1 MVTLPDNQWGPAT
14 EGESENVLGVLAG
27 FVTIGAVIG
36 LGALLA
42 QWRILDVDGQK
53 TLVRLSFF
61 VASPALVVTVLAD
74 TDVSQIFSANLIA
87 SIGSVVVAASIWVL
101 LARLVWRR
109 TVGDIVIGA
118 FGSAYVNA
126 GNLGLPIAA
135 YALGNASLIVP
146 MLLTQML
153 ILQPAGLM
161 ALDLAT
167 SKVSDLSRRAWL
179 WYMLSRPFR
188 NPLTVG
194 SLVGLLLSVTGI
206 EIPSLIGD
214 PLQLV
219 ANMAVPGMLLAY
231 GVSLRLGPRP
241 AAGAE
246 SLPVATVVAL
256 KVIVQP
262 LVAFLIARYAVG
274 LAPADVFAVT
284 VIAALPTAQNVF
296 TVAVR
301 YNTGV
306 VLARDT
312 IFLTTVLAVPALIV
326 IAALLT

>member
-1 MVTLPDNQWGPAT
+1 M
-14 EGESENVLGVLAG
+14 LGVLAG

-42 QWRILDVDGQK
+42 QWRILDVNGQK

-61 VASPALVVTVLAD
+61 VASPALIVTVLAY
-74 TDVSQIFSANLIA
+74 TDVSQIFSANLVA
-87 SIGSVVVAASIWVL
+87 SLVSVVVAASIWVL

-109 TVGDIVIGA
+109 SVGDTVIGA

-179 WYMLSRPFR
+179 WYMLTRPFR
-188 NPLTVG
+188 NPMTVG

-206 EIPSLIGD
+206 QIPALIGD

-231 GVSLRLGPRP
+231 GVSLRLGPRFG
-241 AAGAE
+241 AGE
-246 SLPVATVVAL
+246 DRVPLATVVAL
-256 KVIVQP
+256 KVVGQP
-262 LVAFLIARYAVG
+262 LVAFLIARFVVG
-274 LAPADVFAVT
+274 LEPADVFAVT

-296 TVAVR
+296 THAVR
-301 YNTGV
+301 YNQGV
-306 VLARDT
+306 VLARDS
-312 IFLTTVLAVPALIV
+312 IFLSTVLAVPALIL
-326 IAALLT
+326 IAALLA

>member
-1 MVTLPDNQWGPAT
+1 M
-14 EGESENVLGVLAG
+14 
-27 FVTIGAVIG
+27 TIGAVIG

-42 QWRILDVDGQK
+42 QWRVLDAGGQR

-61 VASPALVVTVLAD
+61 VASPALIVTVLAD

-87 SIGSVVVAASIWVL
+87 SVGSVIVAATTWIL
-101 LARLVWRR
+101 LARLHWGRS
-109 TVGDIVIGA
+109 VGETVIGA

-135 YALGNASLIVP
+135 YALGNVSLIVP

-153 ILQPAGLM
+153 VLQPAGLM

-167 SKVSDLSRRAWL
+167 SKVGDLSKRAWA
-179 WYMLSRPFR
+179 WYMLTRPFR
-188 NPLTVG
+188 NPMTVG
-194 SLVGLLLSVTGI
+194 SLVGLFLSVTGI
-206 EIPSLIGD
+206 SIPRLIDD

-231 GVSLRLGPRP
+231 GVSLRLGPAPGSGEPRIQV
-241 AAGAE
+241 GTI
-246 SLPVATVVAL
+246 VGL
-256 KVIVQP
+256 KNLVQP
-262 LVAFLIARYAVG
+262 FVAFMIPRYEVG

-296 TVAVR
+296 THAVR
-301 YNTGV
+301 YDTGV
-306 VLARDT
+306 ILARDT
-312 IFLTTVLAVPALIV
+312 IFLSTVLSVPAIVV
-326 IAALLT
+326 IAALLA

>member
-1 MVTLPDNQWGPAT
+1 M
-14 EGESENVLGVLAG
+14 LGVLAG

-42 QWRILDVDGQK
+42 QWRILDVNGQK

-61 VASPALVVTVLAD
+61 VASPALIVTVLAH

-109 TVGDIVIGA
+109 TVGVTVIGA

-167 SKVSDLSRRAWL
+167 SKASDLSRSAWL
-179 WYMLSRPFR
+179 WYMLSRPLR

-194 SLVGLLLSVTGI
+194 SLVGLLLSLTGWQ
-206 EIPSLIGD
+206 IPRLIGD

-231 GVSLRLGPRP
+231 GVSLRLGPP
-241 AAGAE
+241 PGAGE
-246 SLPVATVVAL
+246 PKIQVGTVVLL
-256 KVIVQP
+256 KNVVQP
-262 LVAFLIARYAVG
+262 LVAFLIASYLVG
-274 LAPADVFAVT
+274 LEPADVFAVT
-284 VIAALPTAQNVF
+284 VIAALPSAQNVF
-296 TVAVR
+296 TIAVR
-301 YNTGV
+301 YNQGS

-312 IFLTTVLAVPALIV
+312 IFLSTLLAVPAIV
-326 IAALLT
+326 LIAALLA

>member
-1 MVTLPDNQWGPAT
+1 M
-14 EGESENVLGVLAG
+14 LGVLAG

-42 QWRILDVDGQK
+42 QWRILDIEAQRM
-53 TLVRLSFF
+53 LSRLAFF
-61 VASPALVVTVLAD
+61 VASPALVITVLAD
-74 TDVSQIFSANLIA
+74 TDVSQIFSANLVA
-87 SIGSVVVAASIWVL
+87 SIGSVVIATAFWVL
-101 LARLVWRR
+101 LARLAYRR
-109 TVGDIVIGA
+109 SVGETVIGA

-135 YALGNASLIVP
+135 YALGNASLVVP

-179 WYMLSRPFR
+179 WYMLTRPFR

-194 SLVGLLLSVTGI
+194 SLVGLLLSVTGVP
-206 EIPSLIGD
+206 IPALIGD
-214 PLQLV
+214 PLHLV

-231 GVSLRLGPRP
+231 GVSLRLGPKP
-241 AAGAE
+241 AAGKE
-246 SLPVATVVAL
+246 SLPVATVATL
-256 KVIVQP
+256 KILVQP
-262 LVAFLIARYAVG
+262 LVAFLIARYAMG

-301 YNTGV
+301 YNTGI
-306 VLARDT
+306 VLARDS
-312 IFLTTVLAVPALIV
+312 IFLTTILAVPALIA
-326 IAALLT
+326 IAALLA

>member
-1 MVTLPDNQWGPAT
+1 
-14 EGESENVLGVLAG
+14 VLGVLAG

-42 QWRILDVDGQK
+42 QWRILDVNGQK

-61 VASPALVVTVLAD
+61 VASPALIVTVLAH

-101 LARLVWRR
+101 LARLVWKR
-109 TVGDIVIGA
+109 TVGVTVIGA

-167 SKVSDLSRRAWL
+167 SKASDLSRSAWL

-194 SLVGLLLSVTGI
+194 SLVGLLLSLTGWQ
-206 EIPSLIGD
+206 IPRLIGD

-231 GVSLRLGPRP
+231 GVSLRLGPP
-241 AAGAE
+241 PGAGE
-246 SLPVATVVAL
+246 PKIQVGTVVLL
-256 KVIVQP
+256 KNVVQP
-262 LVAFLIARYAVG
+262 LVAFLIARYLVG
-274 LAPADVFAVT
+274 LEPADVFAVT
-284 VIAALPTAQNVF
+284 VIAALPSAQNVF
-296 TVAVR
+296 TIAVR
-301 YNTGV
+301 YNQGS

-312 IFLTTVLAVPALIV
+312 IFLSTLLAVPAIV
-326 IAALLT
+326 LIAALLA

>member
-1 MVTLPDNQWGPAT
+1 
-14 EGESENVLGVLAG
+14 VLGVLAG

-42 QWRILDVDGQK
+42 QWRILDVNGQK

-61 VASPALVVTVLAD
+61 VASPALIVTVLAH

-109 TVGDIVIGA
+109 TVGVTVIGA

-167 SKVSDLSRRAWL
+167 SKASDLSRSAWL

-194 SLVGLLLSVTGI
+194 SLVGLLLSLTGWQ
-206 EIPSLIGD
+206 IPRLIGD

-231 GVSLRLGPRP
+231 GVSLRLGPP
-241 AAGAE
+241 PGAGE
-246 SLPVATVVAL
+246 PKIQVGTVVLL
-256 KVIVQP
+256 KNVVQP
-262 LVAFLIARYAVG
+262 LVAFLIARYLVG
-274 LAPADVFAVT
+274 LEPADVFAVT
-284 VIAALPTAQNVF
+284 VIAALPSAQNVF
-296 TVAVR
+296 TIAVR
-301 YNTGV
+301 YNQGS

-312 IFLTTVLAVPALIV
+312 IFLSTLLAVPAIV
-326 IAALLT
+326 LIAALLA

>member
-1 MVTLPDNQWGPAT
+1 M
-14 EGESENVLGVLAG
+14 LGVLAG

-36 LGALLA
+36 LGAFLA
-42 QWRILDVDGQK
+42 HWRILDVNGQK

-61 VASPALVVTVLAD
+61 VASPALIVTVLAD
-74 TDVSQIFSANLIA
+74 TDVSQIFSANLVA
-87 SIGSVVVAASIWVL
+87 SLVSVVVAASVWVL

-109 TVGDIVIGA
+109 SVGDTVIGA
-118 FGSAYVNA
+118 FGAAYVNA

-167 SKVSDLSRRAWL
+167 SKVSDLSRRAWV
-179 WYMLSRPFR
+179 WYMLTRPFR
-188 NPLTVG
+188 NPMTVG
-194 SLVGLLLSVTGI
+194 SLLGLFLSITGI
-206 EIPSLIGD
+206 QIPRLIDD

-231 GVSLRLGPRP
+231 GVSLRLGPRFGSGEDRVP
-241 AAGAE
+241 
-246 SLPVATVVAL
+246 LATVVAL
-256 KVIVQP
+256 KVVGQP
-262 LVAFLIARYAVG
+262 LVAFLVARFVVG
-274 LAPADVFAVT
+274 LEPADVFAVT

-296 TVAVR
+296 THAVR
-301 YNTGV
+301 YNQGV
-306 VLARDT
+306 VLARDA
-312 IFLTTVLAVPALIV
+312 IFLSTVLAVPALIL
-326 IAALLT
+326 IAAFLA

>member
-1 MVTLPDNQWGPAT
+1 
-14 EGESENVLGVLAG
+14 VLGVLAG

-42 QWRILDVDGQK
+42 QWRILDVNGQK

-61 VASPALVVTVLAD
+61 VASPALIVTVLAH

-109 TVGDIVIGA
+109 TVGVTVIGA

-167 SKVSDLSRRAWL
+167 SKAGDLSRSAWL

-194 SLVGLLLSVTGI
+194 SLVGLLLSLTGWQ
-206 EIPSLIGD
+206 IPRLIGD

-231 GVSLRLGPRP
+231 GVSLRLGPP
-241 AAGAE
+241 PGAGE
-246 SLPVATVVAL
+246 PKIQVGTVVLL
-256 KVIVQP
+256 KNVVQP
-262 LVAFLIARYAVG
+262 LVAFLIARYLVG
-274 LAPADVFAVT
+274 LEPADVFAVT
-284 VIAALPTAQNVF
+284 VIAALPSAQNVF
-296 TVAVR
+296 TIAVR
-301 YNTGV
+301 YNQGS

-312 IFLTTVLAVPALIV
+312 IFLSTLLAVPAIV
-326 IAALLT
+326 LIAALLA

>member
-1 MVTLPDNQWGPAT
+1 
-14 EGESENVLGVLAG
+14 VLGVLAG

-42 QWRILDVDGQK
+42 HWRILDIEAQRM
-53 TLVRLSFF
+53 LSRLAFF

-74 TDVSQIFSANLIA
+74 TDVSQIFSANLVA

-101 LARLVWRR
+101 LARLVYRR
-109 TVGDIVIGA
+109 SMGDTVIGA

-135 YALGNASLIVP
+135 YALGNASLVVP
-146 MLLTQML
+146 MLLTQLL

-167 SKVSDLSRRAWL
+167 SKVRDLSRGAWL

-188 NPLTVG
+188 NPITVG

-206 EIPSLIGD
+206 TIPPLIGD

-241 AAGAE
+241 GAGAE
-246 SLPVATVVAL
+246 TMPVLTMVSLKIV
-256 KVIVQP
+256 VQP

-274 LAPADVFAVT
+274 LGPADVFAVT

-296 TVAVR
+296 TIAVR
-301 YNTGV
+301 YGTGV
-306 VLARDT
+306 VLARDV
-312 IFLTTVLAVPALIV
+312 IFMTTVLAVPALVV
-326 IAALLT
+326 IAALLA

>member
-1 MVTLPDNQWGPAT
+1 M
-14 EGESENVLGVLAG
+14 LGVLAG

-42 QWRILDVDGQK
+42 QWRILDVDAQK
-53 TLVRLSFF
+53 MLSRLAFF

-74 TDVSQIFSANLIA
+74 TDVSQIFSANLVA

-101 LARLVWRR
+101 LARLAYRR
-109 TVGDIVIGA
+109 SVGETVIGA

-135 YALGNASLIVP
+135 YALGNASLVVP

-167 SKVSDLSRRAWL
+167 AKVKDLSRGAWL

-188 NPLTVG
+188 NPITVG
-194 SLVGLLLSVTGI
+194 SLVGLLLSVTGVS
-206 EIPSLIGD
+206 IPPLIGD
-214 PLQLV
+214 PLHLV

-231 GVSLRLGPRP
+231 GVSLRLGPKP
-241 AAGAE
+241 AVGAE
-246 SLPVATVVAL
+246 SLPVATVAAL
-256 KVIVQP
+256 KIVVQP
-262 LVAFLIARYAVG
+262 LVAFLIARYAMG

-301 YNTGV
+301 YGTGV
-306 VLARDT
+306 VLARDSIFITT
-312 IFLTTVLAVPALIV
+312 ILAVPALV
-326 IAALLT
+326 LIAALLT

>member
-1 MVTLPDNQWGPAT
+1 M
-14 EGESENVLGVLAG
+14 LGVLTG

-42 QWRILDVDGQK
+42 ELRILDADSQR
-53 TLVRLSFF
+53 TLIRLAFF
-61 VASPALVVTVLAD
+61 VASPALIVTVLAE
-74 TDVSQIFSANLIA
+74 TDVSQIFSANLVA
-87 SIGSVVVAASIWVL
+87 SVGSVAVAASIWLV

-109 TVGDIVIGA
+109 SVGETVIGA

-167 SKVSDLSRRAWL
+167 AKTTDLSRRAWV
-179 WYMLSRPFR
+179 WYMVSRPFR

-194 SLVGLLLSVTGI
+194 SLLGLFLSVAGLT
-206 EIPSLIGD
+206 IPRLIAD

-219 ANMAVPGMLLAY
+219 ANLAVPGMLLAY

-241 AAGAE
+241 GAGE
-246 SLPVATVVAL
+246 EKTQVATVVLL
-256 KVIVQP
+256 KNLVQP
-262 LVAFLIARYAVG
+262 LVAFLIARFAVG
-274 LAPADVFAVT
+274 LGPADVFAVT

-296 TVAVR
+296 THAVR
-301 YNTGV
+301 YNCGV
-306 VLARDT
+306 LLARDAIFVST
-312 IFLTTVLAVPALIV
+312 ILSVPGLII
-326 IAALLT
+326 IAALLA

>member
-1 MVTLPDNQWGPAT
+1 M
-14 EGESENVLGVLAG
+14 LGVLAG

-42 QWRILDVDGQK
+42 QWRILDVNGQK

-61 VASPALVVTVLAD
+61 VASPALIVTVLAH

-109 TVGDIVIGA
+109 TVGVTVIGA

-167 SKVSDLSRRAWL
+167 SKASDLSRSAWL

-194 SLVGLLLSVTGI
+194 SLVGLLLSLTGWQ
-206 EIPSLIGD
+206 IPRLIGD

-231 GVSLRLGPRP
+231 GVSLRLGPP
-241 AAGAE
+241 PGAGE
-246 SLPVATVVAL
+246 PKIQVGTVVLL
-256 KVIVQP
+256 KNVVQP
-262 LVAFLIARYAVG
+262 LVAFLIARYLVG
-274 LAPADVFAVT
+274 LEPADVFAVT
-284 VIAALPTAQNVF
+284 VIAALPSAQNVF
-296 TVAVR
+296 TIAVR
-301 YNTGV
+301 YNQGS

-312 IFLTTVLAVPALIV
+312 IFLSTLLAVPAIV
-326 IAALLT
+326 LIAALLA

>member
-1 MVTLPDNQWGPAT
+1 M
-14 EGESENVLGVLAG
+14 LGVLAG

-42 QWRILDVDGQK
+42 HWRILDVEAQK
-53 TLVRLSFF
+53 MLSRLAFF

-74 TDVSQIFSANLIA
+74 TDVSQIFSANLVA
-87 SIGSVVVAASIWVL
+87 SIGSVVVAALVWVL
-101 LARLVWRR
+101 LARLAFRR
-109 TVGDIVIGA
+109 SVSETVIGA

-135 YALGNASLIVP
+135 YALGNASLVVP

-167 SKVSDLSRRAWL
+167 AKVKDLSRGAWL
-179 WYMLSRPFR
+179 WYMLTRPFR

-194 SLVGLLLSVTGI
+194 SLVGLLLSVTGVS
-206 EIPSLIGD
+206 IPPLIGD
-214 PLQLV
+214 PLHLV

-231 GVSLRLGPRP
+231 GVSLRLGPKP

-246 SLPVATVVAL
+246 SLPVATVAVL
-256 KVIVQP
+256 KIVVQP
-262 LVAFLIARYAVG
+262 LVAFLIARYAMG

-301 YNTGV
+301 YSTGV
-306 VLARDT
+306 VLARDSIFITT
-312 IFLTTVLAVPALIV
+312 ILAVPALV
-326 IAALLT
+326 LIAALLT

>member
-1 MVTLPDNQWGPAT
+1 M
-14 EGESENVLGVLAG
+14 LGVLAG

-42 QWRILDVDGQK
+42 QWRILDVDAQK
-53 TLVRLSFF
+53 MLSRLAFF

-74 TDVSQIFSANLIA
+74 TDVSQIFSANLVA
-87 SIGSVVVAASIWVL
+87 SIGSVVVAALIWVL
-101 LARLVWRR
+101 LARLAYRR
-109 TVGDIVIGA
+109 SVGETVIGA

-135 YALGNASLIVP
+135 YALGNASLVVP

-153 ILQPAGLM
+153 ILQPVGLM

-167 SKVSDLSRRAWL
+167 AKVKDLSRGAWL

-194 SLVGLLLSVTGI
+194 SLVGLLLSVTGLS
-206 EIPSLIGD
+206 IPPLIGD

-231 GVSLRLGPRP
+231 GVSLRLGPKP

-246 SLPVATVVAL
+246 SLPVATVAVL
-256 KVIVQP
+256 KIVVQP
-262 LVAFLIARYAVG
+262 LVAFLIARYAMG
-274 LAPADVFAVT
+274 LEPADVFAVT

-296 TVAVR
+296 TLAVR
-301 YNTGV
+301 YGTGL
-306 VLARDT
+306 VLARDSIFITT
-312 IFLTTVLAVPALIV
+312 ILAVPALV
-326 IAALLT
+326 LIAALLT

>member
-1 MVTLPDNQWGPAT
+1 M
-14 EGESENVLGVLAG
+14 LGVLAG

-42 QWRILDVDGQK
+42 QWRILDVNGQK

-61 VASPALVVTVLAD
+61 VASPALIVTVLAD

-101 LARLVWRR
+101 LARLVWKR
-109 TVGDIVIGA
+109 TVGVTVIGA

-167 SKVSDLSRRAWL
+167 SKASDLSRSAWL

-194 SLVGLLLSVTGI
+194 SLVGLLLSLTGWQ
-206 EIPSLIGD
+206 IPRLIGD

-231 GVSLRLGPRP
+231 GVSLRLGPP
-241 AAGAE
+241 PGAGE
-246 SLPVATVVAL
+246 PKIQVGTVVLL
-256 KVIVQP
+256 KNVVQP
-262 LVAFLIARYAVG
+262 LVAFLIASYLVG
-274 LAPADVFAVT
+274 LEPADVFAVT
-284 VIAALPTAQNVF
+284 VIAALPSAQNVF
-296 TVAVR
+296 TIAVR
-301 YNTGV
+301 YNQGS

-312 IFLTTVLAVPALIV
+312 IFLSTLLAVPAIV
-326 IAALLT
+326 LIAALLA

>member
-1 MVTLPDNQWGPAT
+1 M
-14 EGESENVLGVLAG
+14 LGVLAG

-42 QWRILDVDGQK
+42 QWRILDVSGQK

-61 VASPALVVTVLAD
+61 VASPALIVTVLAD

-101 LARLVWRR
+101 LARLVWKR
-109 TVGDIVIGA
+109 TVGVTVIGA

-167 SKVSDLSRRAWL
+167 SKASDLSRSAWL

-194 SLVGLLLSVTGI
+194 SLVGLLLSLTGWQ
-206 EIPSLIGD
+206 IPRLIGD

-231 GVSLRLGPRP
+231 GVSLRLGPP
-241 AAGAE
+241 PGAGE
-246 SLPVATVVAL
+246 PKIQVGTVVLL
-256 KVIVQP
+256 KNVVQP
-262 LVAFLIARYAVG
+262 LVAFLIASYLVG
-274 LAPADVFAVT
+274 LEPADVFAVT
-284 VIAALPTAQNVF
+284 VIAALPSAQNVF
-296 TVAVR
+296 TIAVR
-301 YNTGV
+301 YNQGS

-312 IFLTTVLAVPALIV
+312 IFLSTLLAVPAIV
-326 IAALLT
+326 LIAALLA

>member
-1 MVTLPDNQWGPAT
+1 M
-14 EGESENVLGVLAG
+14 LGVLAG

-42 QWRILDVDGQK
+42 QWRILDIEAQRM
-53 TLVRLSFF
+53 LSRLAFF

-74 TDVSQIFSANLIA
+74 TDVSQIFSANLVA
-87 SIGSVVVAASIWVL
+87 SIGSVVVAAAIWIG
-101 LARLVWRR
+101 LARLAYRR
-109 TVGDIVIGA
+109 SVGETVIGA

-135 YALGNASLIVP
+135 YALGNASLVVP
-146 MLLTQML
+146 MLLAQML

-167 SKVSDLSRRAWL
+167 SKVSDLSRGAWL

-194 SLVGLLLSVTGI
+194 SLVGLLLSVTGLQ
-206 EIPSLIGD
+206 IPPLIGD

-231 GVSLRLGPRP
+231 GVSLRLGPKP
-241 AAGAE
+241 AAGKE
-246 SLPVATVVAL
+246 SLPVATVAAL
-256 KVIVQP
+256 KILVQP
-262 LVAFLIARYAVG
+262 LVAFLIARYAMG

-301 YNTGV
+301 YNTGI
-306 VLARDT
+306 VLARDSIFVTT
-312 IFLTTVLAVPALIV
+312 ILAVPALVV
-326 IAALLT
+326 IAALLA

>member
-1 MVTLPDNQWGPAT
+1 M
-14 EGESENVLGVLAG
+14 LGVLAG

-42 QWRILDVDGQK
+42 QWRILDVNGQK

-61 VASPALVVTVLAD
+61 VASPALIVTVLAH

-87 SIGSVVVAASIWVL
+87 SIGSVVVAASIWAL
-101 LARLVWRR
+101 LARLVWKR
-109 TVGDIVIGA
+109 TVGVTVIGA

-167 SKVSDLSRRAWL
+167 SKAGDLSRSAWL

-194 SLVGLLLSVTGI
+194 SLVGLLLSLTGWQ
-206 EIPSLIGD
+206 IPRLIGD

-231 GVSLRLGPRP
+231 GVSLRLGPP
-241 AAGAE
+241 PGAGE
-246 SLPVATVVAL
+246 PKIQVGTVVLL
-256 KVIVQP
+256 KNVVQP
-262 LVAFLIARYAVG
+262 LVAFLIARYLVG
-274 LAPADVFAVT
+274 LEPADVFAVT
-284 VIAALPTAQNVF
+284 VIAALPSAQNVF
-296 TVAVR
+296 TIAVR
-301 YNTGV
+301 YNQGS

-312 IFLTTVLAVPALIV
+312 IFLSTLLAVPAIV
-326 IAALLT
+326 LIAALLA